1 MAKKRMIN
9 FISVAAKDIFQQNE
23 LTRGAI
29 HFWTFI
35 NQEMHLDAISVRPKP
50 KFANTFGRYR
60 NGYQN
65 HISKRKSSYIYF
77 FNHKRDP

>member
-1 MAKKRMIN
+1 MIN

-35 NQEMHLDAISVRPKP
+35 NQEMHLDAISVRPKL
-50 KFANTFGRYR
+50 KLANTFVT
-60 NGYQN
+60 
-65 HISKRKSSYIYF
+65 IL
-77 FNHKRDP
+77 

>member
-1 MAKKRMIN
+1 MAKKKMIN

-35 NQEMHLDAISVRPKP
+35 NQEMHLDAMTLCGFV
-50 KFANTFGRYR
+50 GRFIR
-60 NGYQN
+60 HLN
-65 HISKRKSSYIYF
+65 HYYF
-77 FNHKRDP
+77 

>member
-50 KFANTFGRYR
+50 KLVNTFGRYCNQYR
-60 NGYQN
+60 N
-65 HISKRKSSYIYF
+65 HISKRESSWILF
-77 FNHKRDP
+77 LS